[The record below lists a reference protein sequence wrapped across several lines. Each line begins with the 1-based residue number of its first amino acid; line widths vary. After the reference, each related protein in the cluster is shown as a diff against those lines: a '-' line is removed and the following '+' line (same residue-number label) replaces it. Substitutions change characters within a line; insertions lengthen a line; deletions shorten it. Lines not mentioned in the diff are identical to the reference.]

1 MTDEVSAQPS
11 SEPAAAAPAEAP
23 QSSPL
28 EKVYTDFKIE
38 DQAAS
43 FQPQAPAT
51 AQPATPQFKVPDAF
65 DPNFPAYL
73 QAQSGQV
80 AQLNQALQQTHGKL
94 TALEQQLHS
103 RQVEADIKQAVGV
116 VAEKSGISADLAEV
130 ALETLARKDPKF
142 LQVWNNRQ
150 KNPKAFNAAL
160 NAAASEFSQRFAV
173 KQDPQLVENQRAV
186 AASRNQMATTQKTT
200 EADAWG
206 AMTASERQQKVQQMI
221 RRG

>member
-1 MTDEVSAQPS
+1 MTEEVSAQPS
-11 SEPAAAAPAEAP
+11 SEPAAAPAESAAP
-23 QSSPL
+23 SSL
-28 EKVYTDFKIE
+28 EKVYSDFKIE
-38 DQAAS
+38 DQAAT

-80 AQLNQALQQTHGKL
+80 SQLNQALQQTHSKL
-94 TALEQQLHS
+94 TALEHQLQS

-130 ALETLARKDPKF
+130 ALEMQARKDPKF

-160 NAAASEFSQRFAV
+160 AAISGEFAQKYAV

-200 EADAWG
+200 EADSWG
-206 AMTASERQQKVQQMI
+206 AMSSAERQQKVQMMI

>member
-1 MTDEVSAQPS
+1 MTEEVAQPS
-11 SEPAAAAPAEAP
+11 SEPAAAPEAAPE
-23 QSSPL
+23 SSPL

-38 DQAAS
+38 DQAAT

-51 AQPATPQFKVPDAF
+51 AQPAAPQFKAPDAF
-65 DPNFPAYL
+65 DPNFPAY
-73 QAQSGQV
+73 QAQLANGV
-80 AQLNQALQQTHGKL
+80 LAAQQALQQTNSKL

-116 VAEKSGISADLAEV
+116 VAEKSGIPADLAEV

-142 LQVWNNRQ
+142 LQIWNNRQ

-206 AMTASERQQKVQQMI
+206 AMSAAERQQKVQMMI